1 MMHEQAD
8 RTSEV
13 VEAVHGCKEENKGS
27 QLGVAS
33 GSLGIGRPTVS
44 MGVCDKYS
52 IYPPQPK
59 FREPLYGGRLE
70 AFANIDDNSAGPRM
84 PA

>member
-1 MMHEQAD
+1 MIHEQAD
-8 RTSEV
+8 LTSEV
-13 VEAVHGCKEENKGS
+13 VEAVHGCKDENKGS

-33 GSLGIGRPTVS
+33 RSLGIGPPTVS

-52 IYPPQPK
+52 IYPAQPK
-59 FREPLYGGRLE
+59 FREPLDGGRLE
-70 AFANIDDNSAGPRM
+70 AFADIDDNGPGPRM